1 MRLDTIYF
9 ILYWSFIHNFW
20 HRITKS
26 KNCEETNKKNVVP
39 DQEKKQS
46 MELGSKIAR
55 MMELSDNNFKITVIN
70 ILEDLVGTIR
80 QYA

>member
-1 MRLDTIYF
+1 MKKQT
-9 ILYWSFIHNFW
+9 
-20 HRITKS
+20 
-26 KNCEETNKKNVVP
+26 KKNVVP

-46 MELGSKIAR
+46 MELDSKIAQ
-55 MMELSDNNFKITVIN
+55 MMELSDNDFKITVIN